1 MRRMLG
7 GLWVALL
14 LTMAGIDPVRGQD
27 SPEPDFPAPEIHAV
41 RGEQAA
47 AILSRIER
55 VAGGTLPRGDLL
67 IFTAPGVETALFWIF
82 IDGVP
87 IGTGYCS
94 KPLIAALLDRAA

>member
-1 MRRMLG
+1 MLRMLG

-27 SPEPDFPAPEIHAV
+27 FPEPEIHAV

-55 VAGGTLPRGDLL
+55 VAGGALPRGDLL
-67 IFTAPGVETALFWIF
+67 IFTAPDVETALFWIF

-87 IGTGYCS
+87 IGSGYCS